1 LELVLLF
8 MLVLVGSQ
16 GDEVTV
22 ADAAGLQSQN
32 LALENARGVS

>member
-8 MLVLVGSQ
+8 MLLVGSQ

-32 LALENARGVS
+32 LALENARGLS